1 MNNLPSLRQIKSFQ
15 AVVDLGNFSRAAERL
30 RTSQASVSHAI
41 RELETLLDVRLFD
54 RTTRSVV
61 LTEAGRLFAAG
72 ALPGLTEIQHAVEA
86 MDDLR
91 QLRFGLVRI
100 AAPPLLAARVL
111 PRLLAEVAKMHADL
125 RLRIEDV
132 GTDVIAARV
141 RGGLCDI
148 GIGTFKRDEEGVER
162 QRALTDRLMVFMPP
176 DHPFAAEEEVPWKH
190 LVDQRIVT
198 LTRESEIRLLT
209 EMGFQSADIVLRP
222 TLEVH
227 QIYTALALVESGAGV
242 AVLPSYALTAV
253 RRGELTARSLCQP
266 HITREVSLITARD
279 RGLSAATSKVHGLL
293 RKMLREMVPDNSGN
307 DTSLVSVAGNT

>member
-30 RTSQASVSHAI
+30 RTSQASVSHSI

-72 ALPGLTEIQHAVEA
+72 ALPGLTEIQHAVET

-100 AAPPLLAARVL
+100 AAPPLLAATVL
-111 PRLLAEVAKMHADL
+111 PRLLAEVASIHADL

-148 GIGTFKRDEEGVER
+148 GVGTFKRDEEGVER

-176 DHPFAAEEEVPWKH
+176 GHPFAAEKEIPWAR
-190 LVDQRIVT
+190 LADQPIVT

-209 EMGFQSADIVLRP
+209 EIGFQSADIALRP
-222 TLEVH
+222 LLEVH

-242 AVLPSYALTAV
+242 AVLPSYALAAL
-253 RRGELTARSLCQP
+253 RQREFTARPLSQP
-266 HITREVSLITARD
+266 QVTREVSLITARD
-279 RGLSAATSKVHGLL
+279 RSLSTATSKVHGLL
-293 RKMLREMVPDNSGN
+293 RKLLREMVPDDAASE
-307 DTSLVSVAGNT
+307 TSPVPLAASP